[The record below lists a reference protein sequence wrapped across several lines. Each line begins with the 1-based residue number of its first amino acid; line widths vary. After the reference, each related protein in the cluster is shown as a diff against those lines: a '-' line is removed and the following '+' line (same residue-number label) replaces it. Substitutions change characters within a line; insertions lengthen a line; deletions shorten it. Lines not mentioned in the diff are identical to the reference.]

1 MPIKLNGATSGSVE
15 LGVPAAVTGGDVNL
29 TVPGAGTLDRLERA
43 GNILQYKFA
52 EYTTRTSVTT
62 AIPFD
67 DTVPQN
73 TEGTEIITLSITPT
87 SASNKLVFEFFLP
100 MWVGNA
106 VIAATCAL
114 FQDSTA
120 DALAVGSCVNAA
132 ANYQQ
137 QLGMVHIMD
146 AGTTSA
152 TTFKL
157 RVGPSSNTMYLNR
170 REDGLYYGSTTLHAT
185 LQITEIAV

>member
-15 LGVPAAVTGGDVNL
+15 LDVPAAVSGGDVNL

-52 EYTTRTSVTT
+52 EYTTRTSVAV
-62 AIPFD
+62 AIPFN

-87 SASNKLVFEFFLP
+87 SASNKLVIKFFLP
-100 MWVGNA
+100 MWDSSSLVG
-106 VIAATCAL
+106 ICAL
-114 FQDSTA
+114 FQDSSS
-120 DALAVGSCVNAA
+120 DALAAAGSIIYAVNYAT
-132 ANYQQ
+132 

-152 TTFKL
+152 TTFKI
-157 RVGPSSNTMYLNR
+157 RVGPNAGTMYLNR
-170 REDGLYYGSTTLHAT
+170 RQSASYFGSTTLHAT